1 MADEFN
7 VAGYRGLAAAVILQA
22 FKDLRAMSSADG
34 VDPETIRRLA
44 FEWINKPVTWAR
56 DPDTHADPKQ
66 QRLKPF
72 KTTERFGFEWCCLV
86 LDLDPE
92 FYRQKSLTRGGIN
105 SILGRHGSNQH
116 HAK

>member
-1 MADEFN
+1 MTEQFN

-56 DPDTHADPKQ
+56 DPDTHPDPKR
-66 QRLKPF
+66 QRLSAYN
-72 KTTERFGFEWCCLV
+72 TGDVGGFEFYCAI

-92 FYRQKSLTRGGIN
+92 FYRQKSLTREGIN

>member
-1 MADEFN
+1 MSEQFN

-34 VDPETIRRLA
+34 VEPEVIRRQA

-56 DPDTHADPKQ
+56 DPDTHPDPKR
-66 QRLKPF
+66 QRLHPF
-72 KTTERFGFEWCCLV
+72 KTTERFGFEWCCSV

-92 FYRQKSLTRGGIN
+92 FYRQKSLTREGIN